1 MSNPWSR
8 EKYFKAYNFAAEA
21 HKGQLLPG
29 TDMPY
34 VVHVS
39 IVAMEILAALA
50 VETVERPNLAVQCAL
65 LHDCLEDTYIVY
77 DEIVT
82 QYGSYVANGVLALS
96 KDGAIGITEDE
107 YKRDWLQLEDSLQR
121 IKKLPK
127 EIWMVKMADRIINL
141 QLPPNHWNDGK
152 IVRYKQGA
160 ELIHKELASASEY
173 LGERLRAK
181 IDMYPESTSAPTL
194 KEGSPLL

>member
-1 MSNPWSR
+1 MPNPWSR

-21 HKGQLLPG
+21 HSGQLIPG
-29 TDMPY
+29 TNMPY

-39 IVAMEILAALA
+39 LVAMEILAALA

-65 LHDCLEDTYIVY
+65 LHECLENTYIVY

-82 QYGSYVANGVLALS
+82 QYGSYVADGVLALS
-96 KDGAIGITEDE
+96 KDGAIGKTEDE

-121 IKKLPK
+121 IKQQPI
-127 EIWMVKMADRIINL
+127 EVWMVKIADRIINL
-141 QLPPNHWNDGK
+141 QPPPNHWNDGK
-152 IVRYKQGA
+152 IVRYKQGS

-173 LGERLRAK
+173 LGERLKAK
-181 IDMYPESTSAPTL
+181 IDRYPENTSSPTL
-194 KEGSPLL
+194 EEGSPLL

>member
-1 MSNPWSR
+1 MPNPWSR
-8 EKYFKAYNFAAEA
+8 EKYFKAYKFAAEA
-21 HKGQLLPG
+21 HKGQLIPG

-34 VVHVS
+34 IVHVS

-50 VETVERPNLAVQCAL
+50 VEPVERPNLAVQCAL

-82 QYGSYVANGVLALS
+82 QYGSYVADGVLALS

-121 IKKLPK
+121 IKKLPR
-127 EIWMVKMADRIINL
+127 EIWMVKMADCIINL
-141 QLPPNHWNDGK
+141 QPPPNHWNDGK

-181 IDMYPESTSAPTL
+181 IDMYRPDLISVALDRRTQ
-194 KEGSPLL
+194 